1 MTPNDPSVSQHSGA
15 SPSFFERPENVRRLI
30 WGLVATCVLLVL
42 ADFFY
47 TNPHPHFEPLETS
60 LGFQAW
66 FGFLA
71 FAVVVFLGKMLR
83 LVIMRDEDYY
93 EALTSARSGDDTA
106 TVEPDRGRKNR
117 KRSKKGKRG

>member
-1 MTPNDPSVSQHSGA
+1 MTPNDPSVHQHSGV
-15 SPSFFERPENVRRLI
+15 SPSLFERPENVRRLI
-30 WGLVATCVLLVL
+30 RGLVVTCVLLVL

-71 FAVVVFLGKMLR
+71 FAVVVFLGKLLR

-93 EALTSARSGDDTA
+93 ESMASTKSADVAAANDSSSG
-106 TVEPDRGRKNR
+106 KKSR

>member
-1 MTPNDPSVSQHSGA
+1 MTPHDPSVSQHSGA

-30 WGLVATCVLLVL
+30 WGLVAACVLLVL

-93 EALTSARSGDDTA
+93 ESMASAGSGDDTA
-106 TVEPDRGRKNR
+106 TDEAHSGKKSR